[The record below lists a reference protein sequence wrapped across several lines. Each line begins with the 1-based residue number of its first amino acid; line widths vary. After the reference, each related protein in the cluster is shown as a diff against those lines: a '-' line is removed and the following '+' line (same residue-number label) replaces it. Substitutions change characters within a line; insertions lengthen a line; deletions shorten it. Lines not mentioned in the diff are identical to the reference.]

1 MNRSIALRASALFI
15 LFAALFAVI
24 GTTSSVQLTTAL
36 FLISGALSTL
46 MLAFAATAPVRS
58 AVPVRVRRRR

>member
-1 MNRSIALRASALFI
+1 MQRSIALRASALFI

-36 FLISGALSTL
+36 FLISGALSAL
-46 MLAFAATAPVRS
+46 MLAFAATAPVR
-58 AVPVRVRRRR
+58 AAIPVRVRRRR